1 MPGRRPSA
9 SISPEFA
16 LLGFLAQR
24 PAHGY
29 DLHQRLVTELGEIW
43 HIRLSQTYNI
53 LNRLETQGMI
63 VARLQKQDKL
73 PDRHIFELTPAGLKR
88 FEDWLHT
95 PTPCSVRAIR
105 VEFTTRLYFARA
117 GDPRLARE
125 LISKQTN
132 TVEQGIARMEIALE
146 RCSTEQAFNRLG
158 LQLRIAQLHIILDW
172 LKQCE
177 VTLGLVEV

>member
-1 MPGRRPSA
+1 MPEHRPSA

-53 LNRLETQGMI
+53 LNRLETQGAI
-63 VARLQKQDKL
+63 TARLQKQDKL
-73 PDRHIFELTPAGLKR
+73 PDRHIFELTPAGRKR
-88 FEDWLHT
+88 FENWLHT

-125 LISKQTN
+125 LITEQTH
-132 TVEQGIARMEIALE
+132 TVEQGIARMETALE
-146 RCSTEQAFNRLG
+146 RCSPEQTFNRLG
-158 LQLRIAQLHIILDW
+158 LQLRIAQLKTILDW
-172 LKQCE
+172 LQHCE
-177 VTLGLVEV
+177 ESLGLVP

>member
-1 MPGRRPSA
+1 MHEHRPSA

-53 LNRLETQGMI
+53 LNRLEARGMV

-73 PDRHIFELTPAGLKR
+73 PDRYIFELTPAGLKR

-117 GDPRLARE
+117 SNPSLARE
-125 LISKQTN
+125 LIAEQTHA
-132 TVEQGIARMEIALE
+132 VEQGITRMEATLE
-146 RCSTEQAFNRLG
+146 RYSSKQTFNRLG
-158 LQLRIAQLHIILDW
+158 LQLRIAQLRIILDW

-177 VTLGLVEV
+177 IALELMEV